1 VQVDDHK
8 LGIARAMSPTIQRSS
23 RRTFD
28 MSNSHRIAGF
38 LVLVLASLAGCA
50 DGMESH
56 TAPET
61 PTIGSDRATVT
72 GHVLDPNGAPV
83 AGATVT
89 VRTSG
94 EHATA
99 DSTGAFTLDVPAST
113 TLTLAATAP
122 NMAPTLLQ
130 QFLVS
135 PGATAAVEIPVV
147 TADHFKSL
155 VAMGANA
162 SGGVVA
168 VALRSL
174 SGTGSAAGGTVTL
187 TPSLGR
193 VMYAPTS
200 IGMADP
206 DPAMAAVVPANAPGA
221 ESYAWALGVQPHV
234 SIMQLALHGV
244 SQVEPPYA
252 IDDVTWPGT
261 FTVDAGALTL
271 VTLFTK

>member
-1 VQVDDHK
+1 
-8 LGIARAMSPTIQRSS
+8 
-23 RRTFD
+23 

-38 LVLVLASLAGCA
+38 LVLVVASLAGCA
-50 DGMESH
+50 ESSQEVY

-61 PTIGSDRATVT
+61 PTVGNDRATVT

-99 DSTGAFTLDVPAST
+99 DSTGAFTLDVPANT

-135 PGATAAVEIPVV
+135 PGASAAVEIPVV
-147 TADHFKSL
+147 TSDNFKSL
-155 VAMGANA
+155 AAMGANPT
-162 SGGVVA
+162 GGVVA

-174 SGTGSAAGGTVTL
+174 SGAGSAAGGTVAL

-200 IGMADP
+200 LGMADP
-206 DPAMAAVVPANAPGA
+206 DPAMAAVVPAAAPGS

-234 SIMQLALHGV
+234 SIMQLTLHGV
-244 SQVEPPYA
+244 SQVEPPYS
-252 IDDVTWPGT
+252 IDDVVWPGS

>member
-1 VQVDDHK
+1 
-8 LGIARAMSPTIQRSS
+8 
-23 RRTFD
+23 
-28 MSNSHRIAGF
+28 MSNSHRIAGS
-38 LVLVLASLAGCA
+38 LVLVVASLAGCA
-50 DGMESH
+50 AEMESH

-61 PTIGSDRATVT
+61 PTVGSDRATVT

-89 VRTSG
+89 VRASG

-99 DSTGAFTLDVPAST
+99 DSAGAFTLDVPAST
-113 TLTLAATAP
+113 TLTLSATAP

-147 TADHFKSL
+147 TSDHFKSL
-155 VAMGANA
+155 VAMGANP

-200 IGMADP
+200 AGMADP
-206 DPAMAAVVPANAPGA
+206 DPAMAAVVPAAAPGA

>member
-1 VQVDDHK
+1 M
-8 LGIARAMSPTIQRSS
+8 R
-23 RRTFD
+23 
-28 MSNSHRIAGF
+28 NSVAP
-38 LVLVLASLAGCA
+38 LVVVMASLAGCA
-50 DGMESH
+50 ETQVTH

-61 PTIGSDRATVT
+61 PTTGTDRATVT
-72 GHVLDPNGAPV
+72 GHVLDTTGAPV

-94 EHATA
+94 EHATV
-99 DSTGAFTLDVPAST
+99 DSTGAFTLDVPANT
-113 TLTLAATAP
+113 TLTLSATAP
-122 NMAPTLLQ
+122 TMAPTLLQ

-135 PGATAAVEIPVV
+135 TGTTAQVEIPLI
-147 TADHFKSL
+147 TASHFKSL
-155 VAMGANA
+155 VAMGMNP

-168 VALRSL
+168 VAVKSL
-174 SGTGSAAGGTVTL
+174 SGTGNVAGATVQL

-193 VMYAPTS
+193 MMYAPAS
-200 IGMADP
+200 LEMADP
-206 DPAMAAVVPANAPGA
+206 DPAMAAVVPAAGPGG

-234 SIMQLALHGV
+234 SIMQFSLHGV

-252 IDDVTWPGT
+252 IDDVMWPGT

>member
-1 VQVDDHK
+1 
-8 LGIARAMSPTIQRSS
+8 
-23 RRTFD
+23 
-28 MSNSHRIAGF
+28 MSNCHRVCF
-38 LVLVLASLAGCA
+38 LVVLASLAGCA
-50 DGMESH
+50 DNLVAH

-61 PTIGSDRATVT
+61 PTTGNDRATVT
-72 GHVLDPNGAPV
+72 GRVVDSTGAPV

-89 VRTSG
+89 VRASG

-113 TLTLAATAP
+113 TLTLSATAP
-122 NMAPTLLQ
+122 SMAPTLLQ

-135 PGATAAVEIPVV
+135 TGTTAQVEIPLV
-147 TADHFKSL
+147 TSDHFHSL
-155 VAMGANA
+155 IAMSTNP

-168 VALRSL
+168 VALKSL
-174 SGTGSAAGGTVTL
+174 SGAGSVAGATVQL

-200 IGMADP
+200 LGMADP
-206 DPAMAAVVPANAPGA
+206 DPAMAAVVQGN

-234 SIMQLALHGV
+234 SIMQFSLRGV
-244 SQVEPPYA
+244 AQIEPPYA
-252 IDDVTWPGT
+252 IDDVIWPGT

-271 VTLFTK
+271 VTLFTR